1 MRISDWSSDV
11 CSSDLSFFAN
21 RSRPCLLYQI
31 KRCSAPCVDRISKE
45 EYAEL
50 VSDAQDFLEGRSTA
64 VQKRLGDAMT
74 RAAEAMDY
82 ELAAVLRDRLK
93 ALTFIPGS
101 QSVHA
106 NGLGNAD
113 VFALAAKGGALC
125 FEETGR
131 ASGRER
137 ASQEV

>member
-1 MRISDWSSDV
+1 MIRRPPRSTRTDTLFPCTTLFRSSCTD
-11 CSSDLSFFAN
+11 SFFAN

-45 EYAEL
+45 DYAGL

-82 ELAAVLRDRLK
+82 EQAAVIRDRLK
-93 ALTFIPGS
+93 SLTFIQGS
-101 QSVHA
+101 QRS
-106 NGLGNAD
+106 
-113 VFALAAKGGALC
+113 
-125 FEETGR
+125 EERRVGKECVRTGR
-131 ASGRER
+131 SGW
-137 ASQEV
+137 SPYHKKKK